1 MMIHSWQRTPK
12 SIENSCTFFVQTC
25 IPCARFWYPEL
36 RPDARP
42 ICIMN
47 SYDAAE
53 ATRHYNEG
61 TPYYYE
67 LPEWDPLGCS
77 YFRSK

>member
-1 MMIHSWQRTPK
+1 MLHFWQLTNK
-12 SIENSCTFFVQTC
+12 SIENSCTFMFQTC
-25 IPCARFWYPEL
+25 LQCQRAWHDEL
-36 RPDARP
+36 RPAARP

-53 ATRHYNEG
+53 ALEHYSEG
-61 TPYYYE
+61 HPYAYN

-77 YFRSK
+77 YFLHK